1 LTIVKNI
8 EHGMFP
14 SRKPQ
19 PKGALSYGLD
29 TKVLGYVRE
38 FTQAH
43 LDASNE
49 QRTQPL
55 TVSALYALVQ
65 ERDVQL
71 QRLKKVQLKALIQ
84 RAQGI
89 LREEAVSDEDEPE
102 LDSDF
107 EGMDLADLVQVK
119 VRIQGRS
126 GVDGRIRMQ

>member
-1 LTIVKNI
+1 
-8 EHGMFP
+8 MFP
-14 SRKPQ
+14 NRRPRL
-19 PKGALSYGLD
+19 KGTLSNTID

-55 TVSALYALVQ
+55 AVSTLYTLVQ

-71 QRLKKVQLKALIQ
+71 RRLKKLQLEASIQ

-89 LREEAVSDEDEPE
+89 LQEEAVSDEDEPE

-119 VRIQGRS
+119 VRNL
-126 GVDGRIRMQ
+126 